1 MKRWSQ
7 FLMSFFE
14 SLPNNFVAN
23 AFLDSEMSLNFHSIK
38 SFQATADSEFRDDD
52 RVLKIPSEKQFK
64 QLNIQIISHQRIF
77 LTQVYADSTYLK
89 APLNMTATNKPGKP
103 GVSRALAIK

>member
-1 MKRWSQ
+1 M
-7 FLMSFFE
+7 
-14 SLPNNFVAN
+14 AN

-52 RVLKIPSEKQFK
+52 RVLKIPSEKEFK
-64 QLNIQIISHQRIF
+64 QLNTQIISLQR
-77 LTQVYADSTYLK
+77 LSPHPDSTYLK